1 MRRRDVLMGLGAALV
16 TACAR
21 GENAAPGRAASPGA
35 AGEAPASDPFA
46 ALEASVGGRVGV
58 YALDTGSGRQLGR
71 REDERFAMCSTFKW
85 ALVAAILARVDRGEL
100 ALDERVPYGASDLLE
115 YAPATRAH
123 VGEGSMTVEALA
135 QAAIT
140 KSDNTAAN
148 LLLTRV
154 DGPAGLTRFLRR
166 TGDPITRLDRNEVS
180 LNGNERG
187 DVRDTTSPRAMANL
201 LRLVLCGDALSP
213 PSRARLEGWLRAC
226 ETGKERLRAGLPA
239 DWAAG
244 DKTGTGANGA
254 VNDVAFVVP
263 PGRAPLVIAAYLSES
278 RAPLAALVTAHA
290 EIARIVAREL
300 GRTAT

>member
-1 MRRRDVLMGLGAALV
+1 MKRRDVLLGLGAALA

-21 GENAAPGRAASPGA
+21 GESAAPRRSATPRAAGDA
-35 AGEAPASDPFA
+35 HVLDPFA
-46 ALEASVGGRVGV
+46 ALEESVGGRVGV
-58 YALDTGSGRQLGR
+58 YALDTASGRHLGR

-85 ALVAAILARVDRGEL
+85 ALVAAVLARVDRGEI
-100 ALDERVPYGASDLLE
+100 ALGERVRFGVSDLLE

-123 VGEGSMTVEALA
+123 VAEGSMTIEDLA

-148 LLLTRV
+148 LLLGKV
-154 DGPAGLTRFLRR
+154 EGPAGLTRFLRR
-166 TGDPITRLDRNEVS
+166 IGDPVTRLDRDEPS
-180 LNGNERG
+180 LNTNERG

-201 LRLVLCGDALSP
+201 LRIVLCGDALSSE
-213 PSRARLEGWLRAC
+213 SRARLVAWLNAC
-226 ETGKERLRAGLPA
+226 ETGLGRLRAGLPP

-244 DKTGTGANGA
+244 DKTGTGKNGA

-263 PGRAPLVIAAYLSES
+263 PGRASIVIAAYLSDS
-278 RAPLAALVTAHA
+278 RSSLEALAAAHA

-300 GRTAT
+300 ARTAS